1 MQSIQEMLGVSRS
14 VILSFVKEGFVSPK
28 RGPRNSFRFGFQDVV
43 LLRTAQTLRGAG
55 MSAGR
60 VAKALKR
67 LKARLPAAVPLA
79 GLRITAVGDDIAV
92 REAGQEVALES
103 GQILLDFDVTP
114 AGAVLSFPNRIVE
127 PDVSSWIAKALAL
140 EGSDPRGAMFAY
152 REAINLDPQNIA
164 AQLGLGALLHEAR
177 QFDDALG
184 VYDAALLETPNDAE
198 LHYNRAIVLEDLG
211 RVDDA
216 LRAYEDSIRI
226 DPDFADAHWN
236 VARLY
241 EGKGVVQQALRHFN
255 AFRKLSR

>member
-1 MQSIQEMLGVSRS
+1 MLGVSRS
-14 VILSFVKEGFVSPK
+14 VILSFVKEGFVSPM

-67 LKARLPAAVPLA
+67 LKARLPATVPLA

-114 AGAVLSFPNRIVE
+114 AGAVLSFPNRIVG
-127 PDVSSWIAKALAL
+127 PDASSWIAKALAL
-140 EGSDPRGAMFAY
+140 EGSDPRGAMSAY
-152 REAINLDPQNIA
+152 SEAINLDPQNIA

-177 QFDDALG
+177 QFDEALA
-184 VYDAALLETPNDAE
+184 VYDEALFEAPNDAE

-255 AFRKLSR
+255 AFRRLSR